1 MSASPTPSRPRVVD
15 IAFWALIGGA
25 VLLIFGGL
33 LAVTV
38 TFETARTALS
48 EQMSN
53 EQVRQYLTVYRGVGV
68 GSIVAGGGLAFVASR
83 ARRGDPKFRRVTVG
97 LALAIAVVLVLMA
110 AGARVGQPVTLL
122 SLVPIGVGAVL
133 LTRRSAAPWFESRD
147 VR

>member
-1 MSASPTPSRPRVVD
+1 MTASPTPSRPRVVD

-53 EQVRQYLTVYRGVGV
+53 DQVRQYLTVYRGVGI
-68 GSIVAGGGLAFVASR
+68 GSIVAGGALTFVASR
-83 ARRGDPKFRRVTVG
+83 ARRGQQRFRRATVA
-97 LALAIAVVLVLMA
+97 LALAIAVVVLLLA
-110 AGARVGQPVTLL
+110 VGAGVGQPVTLL
-122 SLVPIGVGAVL
+122 ALVPIAVGAVL
-133 LTRRSAAPWFESRD
+133 LTRRSAAGWFESQDAR
-147 VR
+147 